1 MLLSTEHLGIT
12 NLESPHHE
20 LLFNKSAEEDGSLNG
35 TLIPKSKFQFIIM
48 DQYRKNC
55 IVLYICNLKNHQH
68 TICLHFLAG
77 TPLQALEYMDPTW
90 VRSLW
95 WVWVIGLVWVAE
107 FILACQQMII
117 ASAVSTWYFSRLAK

>member
-1 MLLSTEHLGIT
+1 MS
-12 NLESPHHE
+12 S
-20 LLFNKSAEEDGSLNG
+20 LFS
-35 TLIPKSKFQFIIM
+35 
-48 DQYRKNC
+48 
-55 IVLYICNLKNHQH
+55 
-68 TICLHFLAG
+68 G